1 MKPPE
6 GKHDMKAKRLSLLG
20 ALVVLSLLV
29 TQCGATPQP
38 QTVVQTVEVEKTV
51 IETVEVE
58 KEVIQ
63 TVEVEKEVVKEVE
76 VTAVPEGSK
85 PSGTL
90 RVALSGYPNSLYI
103 PATQDKNADNAAS
116 QLYDP
121 LVFQDN
127 EGNIGPGLAER
138 WEISDDGTEYTFYL
152 RQGVTFHNGEP
163 FTADDVIA
171 TWEYG
176 KGEGSAWPDRYSIA
190 ETVEKIDDYTVK
202 VTTDGPKPLLLITM
216 HDFWSIIPDE
226 YMAEVGVEG
235 FQEHPIGTGPFM
247 FVEWIK
253 GDRITYKANPDYWR
267 EGMPKVETLIFRPIP
282 ESSTRVAAI
291 QTDEIDVV
299 QRLSAEEAQGL
310 LGEAGVRVIKYP
322 VARIFYIAFNNLTSG
337 VGLPTEDPLVRQAM
351 NHAVDVDAIID
362 ALFSGFGKR
371 ASGYVATGEMAYG
384 NVSPFSYDPDKAA
397 ELLAEAGY
405 ADGFEI
411 DMACPAG
418 AYGSFEEVCEAVV
431 GYLSEVGITVNL
443 EIMESGHYW
452 NLEAAKELPPLFGDS
467 WADESGEAYNRLR
480 GALGGDDAPYSAWS
494 DPEIDRLLGEIAIEV
509 DIARRTAL
517 YEELQVYMQENP
529 PFIYLYEPYTFE
541 AVRDKVQDYQPRP
554 SEIFYLMDTWVAI
567 SD

>member
-1 MKPPE
+1 
-6 GKHDMKAKRLSLLG
+6 MKAKRLTILG
-20 ALVVLSLLV
+20 VLVVLSLLV

-51 IETVEVE
+51 VETVQVQVVE
-58 KEVIQ
+58 
-63 TVEVEKEVVKEVE
+63 TVEVEKEVVKEVQ
-76 VTAVPEGSK
+76 VTVAPEGFK

-103 PATQDKNADNAAS
+103 PATQDKNADNVAS

-127 EGNIGPGLAER
+127 EGNIVPGLAER

-163 FTADDVIA
+163 FTADDVVA

-176 KGEGSAWPDRYSIA
+176 KGEDSAWPDRYSMA
-190 ETVEKIDDYTVK
+190 QTVEKVDDYTVK
-202 VTTDGPKPLLLITM
+202 VTTDGPKPLLLVTM

-226 YMAEVGVEG
+226 YMAEVGVDG

-247 FVEWIK
+247 FVEWVK
-253 GDRITYKANPDYWR
+253 GDHITYKANPNYWR

-282 ESSTRVAAI
+282 ESATRVAAI

-310 LGEAGVRVIKYP
+310 LGAAGVRVIKYP

-337 VGLPTEDPLVRQAM
+337 VGQPTEDARVRQAM
-351 NHAVDVDAIID
+351 NYAVDVDAIID

-371 ASGYVATGEMAYG
+371 ASGYVATGEMGYG
-384 NVSPFSYDPDKAA
+384 IVSPFPYDPDKALA
-397 ELLAEAGY
+397 LLAEAGY
-405 ADGFEI
+405 GDGFQMN
-411 DMACPAG
+411 MACPAG
-418 AYGSFEEVCEAVV
+418 AYGSFEEVCEAVA
-431 GYLSEVGITVNL
+431 GYLGEVGIQIDL

-452 NLEAAKELPPLFGDS
+452 TLEAEKQLPPLFGDS

-480 GALGGDDAPYSAWS
+480 GALGGMDAAYSAWS
-494 DPEIDRLLGEIAIEV
+494 DPEIDRLLDAIAAEV
-509 DIARRTAL
+509 DIAQRTAL

-541 AVRDKVQDYQPRP
+541 AVRDKVQDYNPRP
-554 SEIFYLMDTWVAI
+554 SEIYYLMDTWVAI
-567 SD
+567 GE

>member
-1 MKPPE
+1 
-6 GKHDMKAKRLSLLG
+6 MKAKKLTLIG
-20 ALVVLSLLV
+20 VLVVLSLLLA
-29 TQCGATPQP
+29 QCGATPEP

-51 IETVEVE
+51 METVEVE
-58 KEVIQ
+58 KTVVE
-63 TVEVEKEVVKEVE
+63 TVEVEKEVVKEV
-76 VTAVPEGSK
+76 TAVPEGFK
-85 PSGTL
+85 RQGTL
-90 RVALSGYPNSLYI
+90 RVALSGFPNSLYI

-127 EGNIGPGLAER
+127 EGNIVPSLAES
-138 WEISDDGTEYTFYL
+138 WDISDDGTEYTFYL

-163 FTADDVIA
+163 FTADDVVA

-176 KGEGSAWPDRYSIA
+176 KGEGSSWPDRYSIA

-202 VTTDGPKPLLLITM
+202 ITTDGPKPLLLVTM

-226 YMAEVGVEG
+226 YMAEVGVDG

-247 FVEWIK
+247 FVEWVK
-253 GDRITYKANPDYWR
+253 GDHITYEANPNYWR

-291 QTDEIDVV
+291 QTDEIDIV
-299 QRLSAEEAQGL
+299 QRLSAEEAQNL
-310 LGEAGVRVIKYP
+310 LGEEGVRVIKYP

-337 VGLPTEDPLVRQAM
+337 VGLPTEDAKVRQAM
-351 NHAVDVDAIID
+351 NYAVDVDAIID

-371 ASGYVATGEMAYG
+371 ASGYIATGEMGYG
-384 NVSPFSYDPDKAA
+384 IVPPFPYDPEKAK

-411 DMACPAG
+411 GMACPAG
-418 AYGSFEEVCEAVV
+418 AYGSFEEVCEAIV
-431 GYLSEVGITVNL
+431 GYLGEVGIDVSL
-443 EIMESGHYW
+443 DIMESGQYW
-452 NLEAAKELPPLFGDS
+452 DLEAAKELPPLFGDS

-480 GALGGDDAPYSAWS
+480 GALGGMDAPYSSWS
-494 DPEIDRLLGEIAIEV
+494 DPEIDRLLDEISAEV
-509 DIARRTAL
+509 DIAKRTAL

-541 AVRDKVQDYQPRP
+541 AAQNRVQNYNPRP
-554 SEIFYLMDTWVAI
+554 SEIYYLMDTWVAV